1 MGRRR
6 KGDKVDGW
14 INLDKPPGMTSTQ
27 AVGKIRRIMN
37 AQKVGHAGTLD
48 PLATGILPIALG
60 EATKTVP
67 FAQDRLKTYVFTVQW
82 GEQRDT
88 DDGEGDVIET
98 SDNRPTK
105 EQIESIL
112 DKYTGNIEQTPPKF
126 SAIKVDGKRA
136 YDLARAGEDVE
147 LKSRIVYIESL
158 QLIDTR
164 TDEADFEVICGKG
177 TYIRSLAR
185 DMALELGTCGYI
197 KALRRTKVGPFHED
211 NAISLDKLEELDD
224 IAAALLPLET
234 ALDDIPALAIKEA
247 EMAKLKNGQALSFIA
262 KPDFKRLE
270 ETGLAIS
277 DQTALALYKG
287 KPIALVEIRGPEVKP
302 VKVLNL

>member
-27 AVGKIRRIMN
+27 AVGKVRRIMN

-67 FAQDRLKTYVFTVQW
+67 FAQDRIKTYVFTVQW

-98 SDNRPTK
+98 SGTRPTK

-112 DKYTGNIEQTPPKF
+112 EKYTGNIEQTPPKF
-126 SAIKVDGKRA
+126 SAIKIDGKRA

-158 QLIDTR
+158 QLTDVR
-164 TDEADFEVICGKG
+164 DDEADFEVICGKG

-185 DMALELGTCGYI
+185 DMALDLGTCGYI
-197 KALRRTKVGPFHED
+197 KALRRTKVGPFDEK

-224 IAAALLPLET
+224 IAGALLPLET

-270 ETGLAIS
+270 ETGLQES
-277 DQTALALYKG
+277 NQTALALYKG